1 MIEDFLLKSPTLAMI
16 GKHEYPTD
24 KLQQCTKSSLQVAM
38 QIFPKH
44 NPEKI
49 QHLLQS
55 VSLFCLNLILV
66 SYSFIFLST
75 CRQQKINYSNTTDAT
90 SKTRSDH
97 LHASVIFTAFHF
109 LVVVLSLKV
118 KIIKGFSRHLLCRP
132 ISIILQA
139 GTRVRGLL
147 VRLKLIFVP
156 CSHFGIPQTVWLSQ
170 WSIPAINSSSQ
181 SPWRPQASCSSQECL
196 TEIQT

>member
-55 VSLFCLNLILV
+55 VSLF
-66 SYSFIFLST
+66 
-75 CRQQKINYSNTTDAT
+75 K
-90 SKTRSDH
+90 SD
-97 LHASVIFTAFHF
+97 LSVI
-109 LVVVLSLKV
+109 
-118 KIIKGFSRHLLCRP
+118 
-132 ISIILQA
+132 
-139 GTRVRGLL
+139 
-147 VRLKLIFVP
+147 
-156 CSHFGIPQTVWLSQ
+156 
-170 WSIPAINSSSQ
+170 
-181 SPWRPQASCSSQECL
+181 
-196 TEIQT
+196 

>member
-1 MIEDFLLKSPTLAMI
+1 MI

-66 SYSFIFLST
+66 SYSFIFFV
-75 CRQQKINYSNTTDAT
+75 
-90 SKTRSDH
+90 H
-97 LHASVIFTAFHF
+97 
-109 LVVVLSLKV
+109 
-118 KIIKGFSRHLLCRP
+118 
-132 ISIILQA
+132 LQA
-139 GTRVRGLL
+139 TKN
-147 VRLKLIFVP
+147 KLFKYNWCNIQNQEWSFACVG
-156 CSHFGIPQTVWLSQ
+156 HFH
-170 WSIPAINSSSQ
+170 SIPFPCCGFVFES
-181 SPWRPQASCSSQECL
+181 
-196 TEIQT
+196 